1 MSSCTCAA
9 GSACGHSVLCTSRIS
24 VFEFLSQEEQR
35 HLVDNARHRTLPA
48 GQAIFR
54 EGDTAEQ
61 ILVMHRGRAKLVRYS
76 LEGREYVLDI
86 LGAGDIYGEQRMF
99 SGLPHEVSCITLDP
113 AAFCE
118 ILRPQIEAL
127 IMREPV
133 VGIKL
138 LEALGRKYSRASRLQ
153 EILSI
158 NDARARLAA
167 FLLHRSHELGTGTI
181 KLVRSSISATINLRA
196 ETISRKLNDMER
208 DGLLAIQGHK
218 TIRILN
224 RDELQRIVDTAE

>member
-1 MSSCTCAA
+1 MTCTCSKGA
-9 GSACGHSVLCTSRIS
+9 GCGHSVLCTSRIAA
-24 VFEFLSQEEQR
+24 FEFLSDQEQR
-35 HLVDNARHRTLPA
+35 LLVENARHRSLPA

-54 EGDTAEQ
+54 EGDMAEQ

-99 SGLPHEVSCITLDP
+99 TGLPHEVSCITLEP
-113 AAFCE
+113 TNYCE

-158 NDARARLAA
+158 NDAQARLAA
-167 FLLHRSHELGTGTI
+167 FLLHRARELGTQTI
-181 KLVRSSISATINLRA
+181 KLVRSSIAATINLRP

-208 DGLLAIQGHK
+208 EGLLALQGHK

-224 RDELQRIVDTAE
+224 RDGLQRIVDAAE

>member
-1 MSSCTCAA
+1 MSNC
-9 GSACGHSVLCTSRIS
+9 ACGRADGCGRGVLCTARIS
-24 VFEFLSQEEQR
+24 VFEFLSEEEQR
-35 HLVDNARHRTLPA
+35 HLVENARHRTLPA

-61 ILVMHRGRAKLVRYS
+61 ILVLHRGRAKLVRYS

-99 SGLPHEVSCITLDP
+99 SGLPHEVSCITLETTYY
-113 AAFCE
+113 CE

-138 LEALGRKYSRASRLQ
+138 LEALGRKYSRASQLQ

-167 FLLHRSHELGTGTI
+167 FLLHRVREMGSSTI
-181 KLVRSSISATINLRA
+181 KLVRSSIAATINLRA

-208 DGLLAIQGHK
+208 EGLLSIEGHK
-218 TIRILN
+218 TIKVLKQE
-224 RDELQRIVDTAE
+224 ELQRIIDTAE